1 MLTIALKAVGK
12 KGPDTGTEEM
22 ADEDETMASA
32 LGTSV
37 IE

>member
-1 MLTIALKAVGK
+1 MIAPKAVGK

-22 ADEDETMASA
+22 ADEDGTMVFA
-32 LGTSV
+32 LGTFV